1 MRRMSNSPTTRHTII
16 MRKLISLYLITSKAA
31 KFTWLLC
38 FSGIFIFSASPSE
51 AQLINVDFNND
62 SFGAAHGGPN
72 PGPTMSGAAV
82 LGAPGDQWNGINVNS
97 GTGIPLIYANGSNSP
112 VTMTFTSG
120 GGYDANAFSGST
132 PFAGT
137 PYDALMEDY
146 LFNGGT
152 PRTNTLSGLT
162 PNSFY
167 NLVLYNAA
175 DQAAA
180 GRITLFTV
188 NGNTQSS
195 TWNASSSN
203 FVAGIDYVEFNPAFS
218 DASGNLVITWT
229 GNGSAEGDIDGFQ
242 LQLLPPMG
250 PLVTTTNPTNNNGT
264 NVTFSAIVN
273 PVGQAATCYFE
284 YGSTT
289 NYGSFSP
296 TNALSATNAFL
307 NVGILVGGLQPL
319 SPYHYRIVAADSFGT
334 SYGKDISFTTASAF
348 VPIAP
353 AGARISRQSI
363 SNNVSNPGQSN
374 VYMLPLTAGQNLSLL
389 ITPAPGFWPSVEL
402 TDPSGAPFGS
412 ADALAPGETLLFNNS
427 PILVSGT
434 YSLSVSGIN
443 GSTGSYSLQ
452 MLLNAAFEGESYLDE
467 PNNDLFAAE
476 NLVPSAFAAGTGKG
490 EEMAVV
496 GNLAGRP
503 SLLWPDPVDVY
514 RFFLNAGDSA
524 TLVANNLT
532 AGQLQLQLENGS
544 GQTVAFSGSDA
555 NNVSQYIDGFI
566 APTSEYYYAAI
577 TGTSNVQYSLVVT
590 RNAEFNLEPDDF
602 FRPGQSLFGFQT
614 LIGHLEANASDYY
627 SVPANIGDHL
637 AFSTATPTSGPS
649 EIQNG
654 LYPELL
660 LYDPNGNLVAIASG
674 NASDGRNSVIDFTVP
689 SGDAGQW
696 SIEVTASAST
706 PNATFGDYL
715 LTVTGDTGSPNP
727 FVVSSTMPVAGAL
740 VAPTAT
746 ITLGFN
752 QQVYGGSLTPG
763 ELEVNGVRATA
774 VALTG
779 PDLATWTIP
788 AAAYATGTDL
798 PNVVTLG
805 VDQTGH
811 QMTAL
816 NSTTLTPFS
825 YTFYTSTSLTP
836 PTAGPDT
843 ITDMENTL
851 VNIPESFLLSN
862 DSSPINGPLSITGVN
877 STSGATV
884 ASLNGSSIAY
894 TPPPGF
900 AGVDTFT
907 YTLSDGHLTATGLV
921 TVYVTRTGAP
931 PFGDLTISGVP
942 ADLMFTFS
950 GIPGRQYDLMYA
962 TSVTGPWM
970 ELYPVFVTDPTGFAQ
985 YTNITASP
993 PPTRFFR
1000 AQSLP
1005 W

>member
-1 MRRMSNSPTTRHTII
+1 
-16 MRKLISLYLITSKAA
+16 MRKLISLYLIASKAG
-31 KFTWLLC
+31 KFTRLLC
-38 FSGIFIFSASPSE
+38 FSGIFIFSTSLLE
-51 AQLINVDFNND
+51 AQLINIDFNND

-82 LGAPGDQWNGINVNS
+82 LGAAGDQWNGINGNS
-97 GTGIPLIYANGSNSP
+97 GTGIPLIYANGGNSP
-112 VTMTFTSG
+112 VTMTFTSD
-120 GGYDANAFSGST
+120 GGYDANSFNGST

-152 PRTNTLSGLT
+152 PQTITLSGLT

-188 NGNTQSS
+188 NGNTQTS
-195 TWNASSSN
+195 TWNASSSTLL
-203 FVAGIDYVEFNPAFS
+203 AGTDYVEFNPAVS
-218 DASGNLVITWT
+218 DASGNMVITWT
-229 GNGSAEGDIDGFQ
+229 GNGSAEGDINGFQ
-242 LQLLPPMG
+242 LQSLPPMG

-264 NVTFSAIVN
+264 NATFSAVVN
-273 PVGQAATCYFE
+273 PVGEAATCYFE

-296 TNALSATNAFL
+296 TNTLPATNAFL

-334 SYGKDISFTTASAF
+334 SYGKDLSFVTASAF
-348 VPIAP
+348 VPVAP
-353 AGARISRQSI
+353 AGARISQQSI
-363 SNNVSNPGQSN
+363 SSAISNPGQGN
-374 VYMLPLTAGQNLSLL
+374 VYTLPLTAGQNLSLL
-389 ITPAPGFWPSVEL
+389 VTPAPGFWPSVEL
-402 TDPSGAPFGS
+402 IDPSGAPFGS
-412 ADALAPGETLLFNNS
+412 ADATAPGETLLFNNS
-427 PILVSGT
+427 PILVSGN
-434 YSLSVSGIN
+434 YSLSVSGVN
-443 GSTGSYSLQ
+443 GSTGNYSLQ
-452 MLLNAAFEGESYLDE
+452 IVLNAALEAESYLDE

-476 NLVPSAFAAGTGKG
+476 NLVPSAFPAGTGKG
-490 EEMAVV
+490 EEMAVM
-496 GNLAGRP
+496 GNLSGRP
-503 SLLWPDPVDVY
+503 SLPWPDPADVY
-514 RFFLNAGDSA
+514 RFFLNKGDTA

-544 GQTVAFSGSDA
+544 GQTPALGGSDA
-555 NNVSQYIDGFI
+555 NNVSQYIDGFV
-566 APTSEYYYAAI
+566 APSSDYYYASV
-577 TGTSNVQYSLVVT
+577 TGSSNVQYSLVVT

-602 FRPGQSLFGFQT
+602 FRPGQSLFGLQT
-614 LIGHLEANASDYY
+614 LIGHLDANTNDYY
-627 SVPANIGDHL
+627 YVPANVGDQL
-637 AFSTATPTSGPS
+637 AFSTSTPTSGPP

-654 LYPELL
+654 FYPELL
-660 LYDPNGNLVAIASG
+660 LYDPNGNLVAVASG
-674 NASDGRNSVIDFTVP
+674 NASDGRNSIIDFTVP

-696 SIEVTASAST
+696 GIEVTASPNT
-706 PNATFGDYL
+706 PNVTLDDYL
-715 LTVTGDTGSPNP
+715 LTVTGATRGPSP

-740 VAPTAT
+740 VAPPGTV
-746 ITLGFN
+746 TLGFN
-752 QQVYGGSLTPG
+752 QQVYGLSLTPG
-763 ELEVNGVRATA
+763 ELELNGVRATA

-779 PDLATWTIP
+779 PDSATWTIP

-805 VDQTGH
+805 VDQNSH
-811 QMTAL
+811 QMAAL
-816 NSTTLTPFS
+816 NGTLLTPFS

-836 PTAGPDT
+836 PTAGPDI

-851 VNIPESFLLSN
+851 TNIPASFLLSN
-862 DSSPINGPLSITGVN
+862 DSSPIGGPLSITSVN
-877 STSGATV
+877 STNGATV
-884 ASLNGSSIAY
+884 LLTSGGSIIAY
-894 TPPPGF
+894 TSPPGF
-900 AGVDTFT
+900 AGVDAFN
-907 YTLSDGHLTATGLV
+907 YTLGDGHLTATGLV

-931 PFGDLTISGVP
+931 PFNDLAISGTPGDLLFS
-942 ADLMFTFS
+942 FS
-950 GIPGRQYDLMYA
+950 GLAGRQYAFEYA

-970 ELYPVFVTDPTGFAQ
+970 ELYPPFVTDPTGFAQ